1 MVSAE
6 YDLGY
11 IEAALPVLESYL
23 LAEDVYWSLVA
34 APQGGGPTYPNLTLG
49 TLLLTLQ
56 KLRARSLSLDQQFEL
71 ERAES
76 KIGRQQAQW
85 RSAWEKKSS
94 REFGA
99 RLRLWRNYLEDYRRD
114 AENNV
119 DRYAYEVSRRVML
132 TLLTDFADPANE
144 EIELLH
150 GLDIMLQSV
159 FIPGSFIWGEEY
171 ASGFPVD
178 RFWYLYG
185 ELADNLD

>member
-11 IEAALPVLESYL
+11 IGAALPVLESYL

-34 APQGGGPTYPNLTLG
+34 APPGGGPTYPNLTLG

-56 KLRARSLSLDQQFEL
+56 KLRARSLSRDQHFEL

-76 KIGRQQAQW
+76 KIGRQQLQW

-99 RLRLWRNYLEDYRRD
+99 RLRLWRNYIEDYRRD

-132 TLLTDFADPANE
+132 TLLADFADPANE

-185 ELADNLD
+185 ELADNLE